1 MTFQIQ
7 KFVTR
12 VRMSEAK
19 GERNLMVSLQD
30 AKELSAELTLLLLQM
45 EDLRKLKL
53 DTAETKDTGEV
64 SWSGGSFK
72 DA

>member
-19 GERNLMVSLQD
+19 AEKNIIIPLHD
-30 AKELSAELTLLLLQM
+30 AKELSAELTILLLQM
-45 EDLRKLKL
+45 EELRKPLL
-53 DTAETKDTGEV
+53 QPSEQTTEEV
-64 SWSGGSFK
+64 AWSGGSFK
-72 DA
+72 DG

>member
-19 GERNLMVSLQD
+19 AEKNIIIPLHD
-30 AKELSAELTLLLLQM
+30 AKELSAELTILLLQM
-45 EDLRKLKL
+45 EELRKPLAQPSEQ
-53 DTAETKDTGEV
+53 TADEV
-64 SWSGGSFK
+64 TWSGGSFK
-72 DA
+72 DG